1 MEKIMRQ
8 RIEEIRK
15 IKREH
20 DLSNEVILDV
30 VYAYGKNI
38 SGKTLQKILAEGS
51 EYKNFRYQS
60 ILDVHEA
67 LMDRFGNSDEP
78 NDITALKCIIEAKN
92 HELDRVLMEF
102 EEREREFDRKME
114 LCDQRK
120 DAYEKTISILETQLQ
135 RQSEIISRLLEIKP
149 RGGETS

>member
-1 MEKIMRQ
+1 MRN

-38 SGKTLQKILAEGS
+38 SGKTLQKILADGS

-67 LMDRFGNSDEP
+67 LMDKFGSLDEP
-78 NDITALKCIIEAKN
+78 NDVTALKCIIKAKN
-92 HELDRVLMEF
+92 SELDRLLMEY
-102 EEREREFDRKME
+102 EVREKEFDHKMQ

-120 DAYEKTISILETQLQ
+120 DAYEKTIAILETQLQ
-135 RQSEIISRLLEIKP
+135 RQADIIARLLEIKAKE
-149 RGGETS
+149 GEKS